1 MATQT
6 RSALNELTAT
16 EAARAIAA
24 KEITAEALTRA
35 CLDRIAERDG
45 TLRAWTHVDPARAV
59 AEARERDRS
68 PSRGAL
74 HGVPVGV
81 KDVIDVADT
90 PTEYGSVLYRGHRP
104 VADSACVAA
113 ARAAGAV
120 ILGKTATTEF
130 ASPWPA
136 GVRNPHDTTRTPGVS
151 SSGSAAAVADVM
163 VPLSFGTQ
171 TGGST
176 IRPASYC
183 GLWGF
188 KASLDGLP
196 RAGIRHLKPGIDTL
210 GLFARSLADI
220 ALFRAGLTGEAST
233 IAPASAPPRIGVCR
247 TPHWSQALPETVAAI
262 ETAAKRCA
270 AAGAKVSD
278 AALPDGFDAVM
289 AAFRVLSSVENRR
302 SFATELAHGEVS
314 FNPWIR
320 DSLAVSRT
328 TTDKEYA
335 AAKAEGAAYRARY
348 ATLFDGYDLLL
359 TPSADGEAP
368 PVATPMA
375 TPGAFNAFWT
385 WMYGP
390 ALNLPAATGPNG
402 LPVGIQLVG
411 REGDDGRLLSWAAWV
426 EKALGKLPISAL

>member
-6 RSALNELTAT
+6 RVALNELTAT

-24 KEITAEALTRA
+24 REITSEALTRA
-35 CLDRIAERDG
+35 CLDRIAARDG
-45 TLRAWTHVDPARAV
+45 KLRAWTHIDPARAL

-68 PSRGAL
+68 SARGPL

-81 KDVIDVADT
+81 KDVIDVEDT

-104 VADSACVAA
+104 AADSACVAA
-113 ARAAGAV
+113 AREAGAV

-136 GVRNPHDTTRTPGVS
+136 GVRNPHDATRTPGVS
-151 SSGSAAAVADVM
+151 SSGSAAAVADFM
-163 VPLSFGTQ
+163 VPLAFGTQ

-220 ALFRAGLTGEAST
+220 VLFRAGLTADSPS
-233 IAPASAPPRIGVCR
+233 IAPPSASPRIGVCG

-262 ETAAKRCA
+262 ETVAKRCS

-278 AALPDGFDAVM
+278 VELPDGFDAAM
-289 AAFRVLSSVENRR
+289 TAFRVLSSVENRR
-302 SFATELAHGEVS
+302 SFAAELAHGEVS

-320 DSLAVSRT
+320 DSLAASRT
-328 TTDKEYA
+328 TTGKEYA
-335 AAKAEGAAYRARY
+335 GAKAEGAAYRARY
-348 ATLFDGYDLLL
+348 ARLFDSFDLLL
-359 TPSADGEAP
+359 TASADGEAP
-368 PVATPMA
+368 PVVAPMA

-390 ALNLPAATGPNG
+390 ALNVPAYTGPNG

-411 REGDDGRLLSWAAWV
+411 REGEDARLLSSAAWL
-426 EKALGKLPISAL
+426 EKALGKLPIAVD

>member
-1 MATQT
+1 MATAT
-6 RSALNELTAT
+6 RSALNELTASA
-16 EAARAIAA
+16 AARAIAA
-24 KEITAEALTRA
+24 REITAEALTRA

-45 TLRAWTHVDPARAV
+45 TLRAWTHVDPARAL

-68 PSRGAL
+68 PSRAPL

-90 PTEYGSVLYRGHRP
+90 PTEYGSVLYRGHMP
-104 VADSACVAA
+104 TADSACVAA
-113 ARAAGAV
+113 ARASGAV

-136 GVRNPHDTTRTPGVS
+136 GVRNPHDISRTPGVS
-151 SSGSAAAVADVM
+151 SSGSAAAVADMM
-163 VPLSFGTQ
+163 VPLAFGTQ

-220 ALFRAGLTGEAST
+220 ALFRAGLTGDASS
-233 IAPASAPPRIGVCR
+233 IASPAAPPRIGVCG

-262 ETAAKRCA
+262 ETTAERCS

-278 AALPDGFDAVM
+278 VALPDGFDGVM

-302 SFATELAHGEVS
+302 SFAAELAHGEVS

-320 DSLAVSRT
+320 DSLAASRT
-328 TTDKEYA
+328 TTDTEYTA
-335 AAKAEGAAYRARY
+335 ANAEGAAYRARY
-348 ATLFDGYDLLL
+348 ARLFESYDLLL
-359 TPSADGEAP
+359 TPSADGKAP
-368 PVATPMA
+368 SVAAPMTA
-375 TPGAFNAFWT
+375 PGAFNAFWT

-390 ALNLPAATGPNG
+390 ALNVPAFTGPMG

-411 REGDDGRLLSWAAWV
+411 REGADARLLSWAAWV
-426 EKALGKLPISAL
+426 EKALGKLPIAVD